1 MFPRFYKIFNY
12 STIVIVAIF
21 LILVLTE
28 TIPKETYLTLL
39 IVTIVIFLARIILRV
54 YLHFY
59 LQKSKGE

>member
-12 STIVIVAIF
+12 STIGIVAIF